1 MSKTQPTTHKLKLYR
16 GNTTP
21 LQINKNELE
30 ICDLKAN
37 TPLLFE
43 KKSKNI
49 VIKPLTYIRS
59 DTGKTKHF
67 TPAAQ
72 E

>member
-1 MSKTQPTTHKLKLYR
+1 MKHHIKKKTQLSSNHFKSCNLV
-16 GNTTP
+16 N
-21 LQINKNELE
+21 
-30 ICDLKAN
+30 N
-37 TPLLFE
+37 TPLLFK

-59 DTGKTKHF
+59 DTGKTRHF

>member
-1 MSKTQPTTHKLKLYR
+1 MEKKKTQLSF
-16 GNTTP
+16 
-21 LQINKNELE
+21 NEKKRFNVE
-30 ICDLKAN
+30 NN
-37 TPLLFE
+37 TPLLFK

-59 DTGKTKHF
+59 DTGKTRHF

>member
-1 MSKTQPTTHKLKLYR
+1 MKNIKKTQLSFNEFKKLNLNY
-16 GNTTP
+16 
-21 LQINKNELE
+21 
-30 ICDLKAN
+30 N
-37 TPLLFE
+37 TPLLFN
-43 KKSKNI
+43 KKSKNT

-59 DTGKTKHF
+59 DTGKTRHF

>member
-1 MSKTQPTTHKLKLYR
+1 MKKIEKTQLSF
-16 GNTTP
+16 
-21 LQINKNELE
+21 NELKN
-30 ICDLKAN
+30 LNLNYN
-37 TPLLFE
+37 TPILFN

-59 DTGKTKHF
+59 DTGKTRHF

>member
-1 MSKTQPTTHKLKLYR
+1 MNNKKRQLYF
-16 GNTTP
+16 
-21 LQINKNELE
+21 NELKSLNVE
-30 ICDLKAN
+30 RN
-37 TPLLFE
+37 TPLLFN

-49 VIKPLTYIRS
+49 IIKPLTYIRS
-59 DTGKTKHF
+59 DTGKTRHF

>member
-1 MSKTQPTTHKLKLYR
+1 MNNKKTQLYF
-16 GNTTP
+16 
-21 LQINKNELE
+21 NELKTLNVE
-30 ICDLKAN
+30 TN
-37 TPLLFE
+37 TPLLFN

-49 VIKPLTYIRS
+49 IIQPLTYIRS